1 MIDKNIQQIP
11 SDWKIATLG
20 EVLGKKG
27 YIRGPFGS
35 SLKRNELR
43 SEGIPVYEQQNAI
56 YDHRDFRFF
65 IDGEKHKELSRFTV
79 KENDLIVSCSGT
91 LGKVSLI
98 KNTDLIGIISQA
110 LLILR
115 SDIAKILPKYLYYF
129 LISPEG
135 YNSLLSRSTGSVQV
149 NLANRNIIESIELD
163 LPSLPEQR
171 AIASVLSAF
180 DDKIELLREQ
190 NKTLEA
196 IAQTLFNRWFVEFNF
211 PDENGQSYL
220 DSGGKMI
227 DSELGEIPEGWR
239 FGKLGDE
246 LEVVMGQSPKGE
258 TYNTENDGME
268 FYQGRADFGERF
280 PTIRLFT
287 TDPMKVA
294 EPMDVL
300 LSVRA
305 PVGEINQT
313 LRKCC
318 IGRGLA
324 AIRSNYK
331 SYTFYRLFNE
341 QEKIKLYEDSGTV
354 FGSITKSA
362 IENIEYVVPSQD
374 TVRQFE
380 EKVHILDQKIFNNHF
395 QIQALS
401 QLRDTLLPKLMRGE
415 MRVKGFSD

>member
-190 NKTLEA
+190 NKTLSA

-211 PDENGQSYL
+211 PDENGQPYR

-239 FGKLGDE
+239 VGKLEEIVDIYDSKRIPLSGKQRAVRKGQYPYYGATEVMDYIDDYLFEGIYLLLAEDGSVIDE
-246 LEVVMGQSPKGE
+246 KGFPVLQYVFGQFWVNNHAHVIQGKQDISTEYLYLLFKQTPVSGIITGAVQLKINQGNLLSLEV
-258 TYNTENDGME
+258 
-268 FYQGRADFGERF
+268 
-280 PTIRLFT
+280 TI
-287 TDPMKVA
+287 PEK
-294 EPMDVL
+294 
-300 LSVRA
+300 
-305 PVGEINQT
+305 QT
-313 LRKCC
+313 L
-318 IGRGLA
+318 
-324 AIRSNYK
+324 
-331 SYTFYRLFNE
+331 
-341 QEKIKLYEDSGTV
+341 
-354 FGSITKSA
+354 
-362 IENIEYVVPSQD
+362 
-374 TVRQFE
+374 
-380 EKVHILDQKIFNNHF
+380 KIFNNLMDSF
-395 QIQALS
+395 FSKIRANIIQIQTLS
-401 QLRDTLLPKLMRGE
+401 QLRDTLLPKLMCGKV
-415 MRVKGFSD
+415 RVKGFSD

>member
-1 MIDKNIQQIP
+1 MTDQKTQQILTN
-11 SDWKIATLG
+11 WKETTLG
-20 EVLGKKG
+20 ETGIVITGKTPSKDNPKDWG
-27 YIRGPFGS
+27 DCLDFITPTDFVSESKYLSSVDRKLSEDSKERFQRMIIPSGS
-35 SLKRNELR
+35 VIVTCIGSDMGKVVINKNDCLTNQQINSIIVNPDFDRDFIFYSLKYAY
-43 SEGIPVYEQQNAI
+43 P
-56 YDHRDFRFF
+56 
-65 IDGEKHKELSRFTV
+65 
-79 KENDLIVSCSGT
+79 
-91 LGKVSLI
+91 
-98 KNTDLIGIISQA
+98 
-110 LLILR
+110 ILR
-115 SDIAKILPKYLYYF
+115 IHADGGSTMPILNKSTFEAL
-129 LISPEG
+129 
-135 YNSLLSRSTGSVQV
+135 SL
-149 NLANRNIIESIELD
+149 
-163 LPSLPEQR
+163 PFPPFPEQR

-211 PDENGQSYL
+211 PDENGQPYL

>member
-1 MIDKNIQQIP
+1 MTDQEIQQTTIE
-11 SDWKIATLG
+11 WKETILGELADNIAYGYTESASEEEIGPKFLRITDIQEDFINWETVPYCQISENDHKKYKLEIGDVVIARTGNSTGAIATIKENVDAVFASYL
-20 EVLGKKG
+20 
-27 YIRGPFGS
+27 IRFKINRRKADYRFIDF
-35 SLKRNELR
+35 LLR
-43 SEGIPVYEQQNAI
+43 SN
-56 YDHRDFRFF
+56 
-65 IDGEKHKELSRFTV
+65 LW
-79 KENDLIVSCSGT
+79 
-91 LGKVSLI
+91 
-98 KNTDLIGIISQA
+98 KN
-110 LLILR
+110 
-115 SDIAKILPKYLYYF
+115 F
-129 LISPEG
+129 V
-135 YNSLLSRSTGSVQV
+135 GSVKSGSAQGG
-149 NLANRNIIESIELD
+149 ANAKAFSSFPIL

-190 NKTLEA
+190 NKTLES

-211 PDENGQSYL
+211 PDENGQPYR

-239 FGKLGDE
+239 VGKLGDE
-246 LEVVMGQSPKGE
+246 LEVIMGQSPKGE

-294 EPMDVL
+294 KPMDVL

-341 QEKIKLYEDSGTV
+341 QEKLKLYEDSGTV

-362 IENIEYVVPSQD
+362 IENIEYIVPFQNII
-374 TVRQFE
+374 RQFE

-395 QIQALS
+395 QIQTLS
-401 QLRDTLLPKLMRGE
+401 QLRDSILPKLMRGE
-415 MRVKGFSD
+415 VRVKGF

>member
-190 NKTLEA
+190 NKTLSA

-211 PDENGQSYL
+211 PDENGQPYR

-239 FGKLGDE
+239 VGKLEEIVDIYDSKRIPLSGKQRAVRKGQYPYYGATEVMDYIDDYLFEGIYLLLAEDGSVIDE
-246 LEVVMGQSPKGE
+246 KGFPVLQYVFGQFWVNNHAHVIQGKQDIS
-258 TYNTENDGME
+258 TE
-268 FYQGRADFGERF
+268 YLYL
-280 PTIRLFT
+280 LFKQT
-287 TDPMKVA
+287 
-294 EPMDVL
+294 
-300 LSVRA
+300 
-305 PVGEINQT
+305 PVSGIITGAVQLKINQGN
-313 LRKCC
+313 L
-318 IGRGLA
+318 
-324 AIRSNYK
+324 
-331 SYTFYRLFNE
+331 
-341 QEKIKLYEDSGTV
+341 
-354 FGSITKSA
+354 
-362 IENIEYVVPSQD
+362 
-374 TVRQFE
+374 
-380 EKVHILDQKIFNNHF
+380 
-395 QIQALS
+395 
-401 QLRDTLLPKLMRGE
+401 
-415 MRVKGFSD
+415 